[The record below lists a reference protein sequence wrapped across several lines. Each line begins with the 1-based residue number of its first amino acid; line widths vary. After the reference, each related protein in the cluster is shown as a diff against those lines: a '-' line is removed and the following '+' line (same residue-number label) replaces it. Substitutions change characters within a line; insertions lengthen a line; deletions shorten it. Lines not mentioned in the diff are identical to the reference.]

1 MSVEK
6 CPLLKKHEASLN
18 LIYRYK
24 DELKELTSYLKK
36 PYIPIWGEEKIRKKE
51 LIELIKNILFEVDKI
66 EKKMI
71 SKSFHIHNCL
81 ASLKYTNYK
90 GKILDLTKSYINF
103 KNLYTIEAE
112 HCDKLDKNLEK
123 IVFLHDQVFKSYEKM
138 RITSSILADY
148 RNFNK

>member
-1 MSVEK
+1 
-6 CPLLKKHEASLN
+6 
-18 LIYRYK
+18 
-24 DELKELTSYLKK
+24 
-36 PYIPIWGEEKIRKKE
+36 
-51 LIELIKNILFEVDKI
+51 
-66 EKKMI
+66 MI

>member
-36 PYIPIWGEEKIRKKE
+36 PYIPIWGEEKISKKE

-90 GKILDLTKSYINF
+90 GKILSNSSRTISISYKYFDTFTRYN
-103 KNLYTIEAE
+103 
-112 HCDKLDKNLEK
+112 
-123 IVFLHDQVFKSYEKM
+123 
-138 RITSSILADY
+138 
-148 RNFNK
+148 